1 MFDFVRDHS
10 RLALGFLLLLI
21 IPSFIFFGVQGYSRF
36 TDGANPAVAKV
47 DGQSIT
53 RNEWENAHKRYLDQV
68 RRQSPNIDPSKIDS
82 PELRNE
88 TLDGLVRERVLLA
101 AANQLH
107 LFPTPARMSRLFDSD
122 PQFTGLRGADG
133 KINREL
139 LAVQG
144 MNAEGFDQRL
154 RQDMGVRQV
163 LDGITLSVAPPVAAT
178 TAALDAFLQRR
189 EVQVQRFEPVAYR
202 AKVTPSDAEIE
213 AYYKANESKFKSPEQ
228 ASVDYVVLDL
238 VALSKSVKVEDA
250 DLRKAYTDNAAKY
263 TVPEERRAS
272 HILIGADK
280 DKPAAERAKA
290 KAKAE
295 ALLADV
301 RKAPASFAD
310 VARKNSEDPGSAA
323 KGGDLDFFGKG
334 AMVKPFEDK
343 AFSMKVGEISDVVES
358 DFGYHVINLVATR
371 GGDAKPFDSVK
382 AELEADLRKAGAQ
395 KRWAETAE
403 QFTNM
408 VYEQSDSLQPVV
420 DKLKLEKITGNV
432 LRVPAPGAS
441 GIFASTKLLDAVFN
455 TETLK
460 AKRNTDAVEVGP
472 NQLVSVRVLQHQP
485 SRLMGLAEV
494 KDRVRDSV
502 AQELSGA
509 LARKEG
515 LARLAALQA
524 GAADALPPAVVVAR
538 NNSQGL
544 GPNVMDAVLRADT
557 SKLPVVVGVDQ
568 GPQGYA
574 VVRISQVLPRETT
587 PTGEESVRLQ
597 YAQAWAAAEAQA
609 YVSAL
614 KKRFKVEVKPA
625 AQEAINSLGDAGAPV
640 KR

>member
-21 IPSFIFFGVQGYSRF
+21 IPSFVFFGVQGYSRF
-36 TDGANPAVAKV
+36 ADGANAPVAKV
-47 DGQSIT
+47 DGQNIS
-53 RNEWENAHKRYLDQV
+53 RNEWDNAHKRYLDQV
-68 RRQSPNIDPSKIDS
+68 RRQSPNLDPAKLDS
-82 PELRNE
+82 PELRSE

-107 LFPTPARMSRLFDSD
+107 LFPTPARMVRLFDSD
-122 PQFTGLRGADG
+122 PQFAGLRGPDG
-133 KINREL
+133 KISREL

-144 MNAEGFDQRL
+144 MNAEIFDQRL
-154 RQDMGVRQV
+154 RQDLGVRQV
-163 LDGITLSVAPPVAAT
+163 LDGITQTVPAPVAAT

-189 EVQVQRFEPVAYR
+189 EVQVQRFDALAYR
-202 AKVTPSDAEIE
+202 AKVAPSDADIE
-213 AYYKANESKFKSPEQ
+213 THYKANESKFKSPEQ
-228 ASVDYVVLDL
+228 ASIEYVVLDL
-238 VALSKSVKVEDA
+238 AALSKSVKVEDA

-263 TVPEERRAS
+263 TAPQERRAS

-295 ALLADV
+295 ALLAEV
-301 RKAPASFAD
+301 RKAPASFAE

-358 DFGYHVINLVATR
+358 DFGYHVISLVAIK

-420 DKLKLEKITGNV
+420 DKLKLEKISGNV
-432 LRVPAPGAS
+432 LRVPAPGAT
-441 GIFASTKLLDAVFN
+441 GVFASSKLLDAVFN

-472 NQLVSVRVLQHQP
+472 NQLVSARVVQHQP
-485 SRLMGLAEV
+485 TRLMALAEV
-494 KDRVRDSV
+494 KDRVRDLV
-502 AQELSGA
+502 AIEQSAA

-515 LARLAALQA
+515 LARLAAMQS
-524 GAADALPPAVVVAR
+524 GAADGLPAAVVVAR

-557 SKLPVVVGVDQ
+557 NKLPVVVGVDQ
-568 GPQGYA
+568 AGQGYT
-574 VVRISQVLPRETT
+574 VLRINQVLPRETT
-587 PTGEESVRLQ
+587 PTGEEGVRQQ
-597 YAQAWAAAEAQA
+597 YAQAWAAAEAEA
-609 YVSAL
+609 YLGAL
-614 KKRFKVEVKPA
+614 KKRFKVEFKPG
-625 AQEAINSLGDAGAPV
+625 AQEAISSLGDTPAPA
-640 KR
+640 KK